1 MMSLFMDDPY
11 MYYKMMLILRR
22 PEYTIRDIKES
33 EHKKLRLLDTML
45 LSMIGTH
52 ISTQDFVCK

>member
-1 MMSLFMDDPY
+1 MSLFMDDPY

-33 EHKKLRLLDTML
+33 EHKKIEIT
-45 LSMIGTH
+45 
-52 ISTQDFVCK
+52 